1 LNATRVCLAWL
12 TWSKRLIPTCLTFGL
27 LGCPLVAQAQEVAIT
42 FDDLPSHG
50 PLPPGKTREEVTREI
65 LAAIKA
71 AQLPEV
77 YGFIN
82 AGKLKAHPEDLK
94 VLELWR
100 EAGQP
105 LGNHT
110 LDHMSLN
117 NNPAAAFE
125 ENVAKNEAALETLMG
140 DKEWRW
146 FRYPYLDEGDT
157 LEKRR
162 EIRKYLKDR
171 GYRIAQVTLDFE
183 DYAWNGP
190 YARCSEKKD
199 EKAIAWLKESY
210 LNTAS
215 EYMKL
220 GRDLSEQL
228 FQRDIKYVLLMHIGA
243 FDAQMLPQL
252 LAQMKQQ
259 GFKIITLEEAQ
270 KDPVYDIDPDVVL
283 KEGTILQEQI
293 MQAKN
298 LPLPPH
304 AEKPLKQ
311 LQELCRP

>member
-1 LNATRVCLAWL
+1 MITARNLLWTPLKLLFAMF
-12 TWSKRLIPTCLTFGL
+12 LILPIS
-27 LGCPLVAQAQEVAIT
+27 QSQEVAIT
-42 FDDLPSHG
+42 IDDLPAHG
-50 PLPPGKTREEVTREI
+50 PLPSGTTREDVTRQI
-65 LAAIKA
+65 LTAFKEANV
-71 AQLPEV
+71 PEV

-82 AGKLKAHPEDLK
+82 AGKLQAHPEDLK
-94 VLELWR
+94 VLQLWR

-117 NNPAAAFE
+117 SNPAAEFE
-125 ENVAKNEAALETLMG
+125 QNVAKNEPTLQELMG
-140 DKEWRW
+140 SKDWRW

-157 LEKRR
+157 LEKRHA
-162 EIRKYLKDR
+162 IRAYLKDHH
-171 GYRIAQVTLDFE
+171 YRIAQVTLDFE

-199 EKAIAWLKESY
+199 EKAVAWLKESY
-210 LNTAS
+210 LNTAT

-220 GRDLSEQL
+220 GRELSQQL
-228 FQRDIKYVLLMHIGA
+228 FHRDIKHVLLMHIGA

-259 GFKIITLEEAQ
+259 GFKFITLEEAQ
-270 KDPVYDIDPDVVL
+270 KDPVYEIDPDVVM

-293 MQAKN
+293 LEARHLQ
-298 LPLPPH
+298 LPPH
-304 AEKPLKQ
+304 AEKPMKQ